1 MNKLTT
7 AIVAIFLA
15 TLALSLNSAK
25 AEFRVGAMINAAG
38 YYGNAQETLKD
49 SGRKSDAE
57 GIVAMS
63 YGSVFAEYSMGDDY
77 YGLTFGLE
85 YTTEA
90 MDLDKETRTDN
101 NVKVNPP
108 PGHVQGGN
116 GDTGDQIVD
125 AKFSDLY
132 IAYVQ
137 LPVGDS
143 GGYVKAGISSV
154 EVESQE
160 TLATGTGYG
169 DETLSGVMLGIGYQ
183 GDYDQFFYRLE
194 AVMHDFDDFKL
205 TGTEEGG
212 TSGSY
217 NTIEGEVGGVAG
229 RLAVGYSF

>member
-7 AIVAIFLA
+7 AIFDIFLA

-90 MDLDKETRTDN
+90 MDLDKETRTDYN
-101 NVKVNPP
+101 DKANPP
-108 PGHVQGGN
+108 TGHIDAN
-116 GDTGDQIVD
+116 GDTGDQIVGALETSEDVID
-125 AKFSDLY
+125 ARGTIS
-132 IAYVQ
+132 V
-137 LPVGDS
+137 DS
-143 GGYVKAGISSV
+143 LIDHLQS
-154 EVESQE
+154 
-160 TLATGTGYG
+160 
-169 DETLSGVMLGIGYQ
+169 
-183 GDYDQFFYRLE
+183 
-194 AVMHDFDDFKL
+194 MH
-205 TGTEEGG
+205 
-212 TSGSY
+212 
-217 NTIEGEVGGVAG
+217 
-229 RLAVGYSF
+229 R